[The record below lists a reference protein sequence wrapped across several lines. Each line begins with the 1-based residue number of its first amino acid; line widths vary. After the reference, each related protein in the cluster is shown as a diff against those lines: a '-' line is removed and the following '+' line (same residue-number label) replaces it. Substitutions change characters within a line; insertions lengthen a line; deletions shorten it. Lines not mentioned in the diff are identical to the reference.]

1 MTALRSSTVVLC
13 LSALTTVLWPTEA
26 IAQRTGRRAVPR
38 QRAVV
43 VRTSPVFVR
52 ARPVIYGSWSIGRP
66 YGWNP
71 RYGYGG
77 YLYGRYPYAYGGVY
91 DGRASVRVQVP
102 QRNTEVYVDGY
113 YAGIVDDFD
122 GIFQRLHV
130 EPGEHEIALF
140 LPDHQTVS
148 QQVYLQPRS
157 TFRIQE
163 TMEPLRPGDPPAVR
177 PAPDDP
183 TRVSDPRGRRQPAR
197 GGAIV
202 ERPITPP
209 TEPREEA
216 AGFGTLSLQVQP
228 ADAQVIVDGDSWERT
243 GGVARLL
250 LELTT
255 GTHRV
260 EIRRP
265 GHVPFESSI
274 TIDAGDTTALNVSL
288 SPDGGV

>member
-13 LSALTTVLWPTEA
+13 LAALTTALWPTDA
-26 IAQRTGRRAVPR
+26 LAQRTGRRAVPR
-38 QRAVV
+38 PRAVV

-52 ARPVIYGSWSIGRP
+52 ARPVIYGSWFIGP

-71 RYGYGG
+71 RYGYGD
-77 YLYGRYPYAYGGVY
+77 YLYGRYPYGYGGVY
-91 DGRASVRVQVP
+91 DDRASVRVQVP
-102 QRNTEVYVDGY
+102 QRHAEVYVDGY

-130 EPGEHEIALF
+130 EPGEHVIALF

-157 TFRIQE
+157 TFWIQS

-177 PAPDDP
+177 PVPDAPP
-183 TRVSDPRGRRQPAR
+183 RVSDARRTRQPAR

-209 TEPREEA
+209 IEPRAEVT
-216 AGFGTLSLQVQP
+216 GFGTLSLQVQP
-228 ADAQVIVDGDSWERT
+228 ADAEIVVNGDSWERT
-243 GGVARLL
+243 GGVSRLL
-250 LELTT
+250 LELTA
-255 GTHRV
+255 GTHQV

-265 GHVPFESSI
+265 GYVPFESSI
-274 TIDAGDTTALNVSL
+274 TIDAGETTTVNVSL
-288 SPDGGV
+288 SRDSGV